1 MAVYNNFDNYK
12 EEIELSCVQNHGVEI
27 ELYSIMAAVIR
38 ECCPDISLRDVSARR
53 LIKNETCDLRS
64 VGGFPDFAVLTR
76 SINDFQKLGC
86 IEAKN
91 TFEVFDDYKE
101 QIECHRKTYE
111 KVLFTNGLEWMF
123 WDDTGK
129 TIHGLF
135 I

>member
-1 MAVYNNFDNYK
+1 M
-12 EEIELSCVQNHGVEI
+12 
-27 ELYSIMAAVIR
+27 
-38 ECCPDISLRDVSARR
+38 
-53 LIKNETCDLRS
+53 
-64 VGGFPDFAVLTR
+64 TR

-111 KVLFTNGLEWMF
+111 KVLYTNGLEWMF

-129 TIHGLF
+129 KHPWTIYLGYRKV
-135 I
+135 IQNQSN